1 MIKKIIAEK
10 AISLMRLYLRYAPGT
25 FGKIYLHKR
34 VLIPFFSWR
43 AYSSVVKTVFG
54 ARIGIR
60 FPDTIQTKLFYF
72 GIWEPQLTN
81 FISSRLKKG
90 DHFVDVGSNIG
101 YFSLLASTLV
111 GSEGKV
117 FAIEASPTIFK
128 LLNKN
133 IQLNGFAN
141 IRTFNLAAS
150 DSHGSLNLY
159 MAPDEN
165 IGHSTT
171 VTSIAKTDG
180 HKFEAV
186 VPAMPL
192 PNIIGEENLLN
203 ARIIKI
209 DVEGAEVSVIHG
221 ISRLLKNFSEQTE
234 WVIELTPDGTKSK
247 DAEILQ
253 LIDDF
258 RNAGY
263 HLYELGN
270 DYSLNSYFSYP
281 KDYTLKSL
289 PKLKEPF
296 DLLASKQIRDPL
308 QEKAMRES
316 LNNAGPK
323 QAVSEATSVFI

>member
-1 MIKKIIAEK
+1 MLKKIVAEQ
-10 AISLMRLYLRYAPGT
+10 ALSLVRAYLRYVPGT

-34 VLIPFFSWR
+34 VIIPFFSWR

-54 ARIGIR
+54 AKIGIR

-90 DHFVDVGSNIG
+90 DHFIDVGSNIG

-111 GSEGKV
+111 GSDGKV

-128 LLNKN
+128 ILNRN

-141 IRTFNLAAS
+141 IITFNLAAS

-171 VTSIAKTDG
+171 VASIAETDG
-180 HKFEAV
+180 HRLEAV
-186 VPAMPL
+186 VSAMPL

-209 DVEGAEVSVIHG
+209 DVEGAEISVIHG
-221 ISRLLKNFSEQTE
+221 ISHLLKKFSEQTE
-234 WVIELTPDGTKSK
+234 WVIEITPDGTKSK
-247 DAEILQ
+247 DTEILQ
-253 LIDDF
+253 LLDDF
-258 RNAGY
+258 RNADY

-270 DYSLNSYFSYP
+270 DYSVSSYLPYP

-289 PKLKEPF
+289 QNLKKPF

-308 QEKAMRES
+308 QEKATRDS
-316 LNNAGPK
+316 LNNAKIK
-323 QAVSEATSVFI
+323 QAASLATSLAI

>member
-1 MIKKIIAEK
+1 MLKKIVTEK
-10 AISLMRLYLRYAPGT
+10 ALSLVRVYLRYAPGT

-34 VLIPFFSWR
+34 VIIPFFSWR

-54 ARIGIR
+54 AKIGIR

-90 DHFVDVGSNIG
+90 DHFVDVGANIG

-111 GSEGKV
+111 GNEGKV
-117 FAIEASPTIFK
+117 FAIEASPTIFE
-128 LLNKN
+128 LLNRN
-133 IQLNGFAN
+133 IQLNEFAN

-171 VTSIAKTDG
+171 VASIAETDG
-180 HKFEAV
+180 HKLEAV

-209 DVEGAEVSVIHG
+209 DVEGAEISVIHG
-221 ISRLLKNFSEQTE
+221 INRLLKKFSEHTE

-247 DAEILQ
+247 NIEILQ
-253 LIDDF
+253 LIDGF

-270 DYSLNSYFSYP
+270 DYNVNSYLPYP
-281 KDYTLKSL
+281 KDYTVKSL
-289 PKLKEPF
+289 QNFKKPF

-308 QEKAMRES
+308 QEKAMRGS
-316 LNNAGPK
+316 LNDAGTK
-323 QAVSEATSVFI
+323 QFTSQATSLSI